1 MKLDTFD
8 DKLDPHLPQG
18 LKNDLSQDLGGFGE
32 HSAVDV
38 EVLSVFWGMGDD
50 ILNLVKDVALY
61 LVAIE
66 VVYGILCCLLP
77 ELLVLEQLVGYHKT
91 LVVSFFY

>member
-1 MKLDTFD
+1 
-8 DKLDPHLPQG
+8 
-18 LKNDLSQDLGGFGE
+18 
-32 HSAVDV
+32 
-38 EVLSVFWGMGDD
+38 MGDD
-50 ILNLVKDVALY
+50 ILDLVKDIALY

-66 VVYGILCCLLP
+66 VVYGILRCLLP